1 MSKTLPTVCFW
12 RKSKLALASDI
23 VVIDRV
29 ARAAS
34 AIYLRTWKFR
44 SGSCIIACFMLLQ
57 VFSAL
62 ARTELLLFIV
72 NIIHSTSDS
81 PVNILP
87 EYAITFQQ
95 KH

>member
-1 MSKTLPTVCFW
+1 
-12 RKSKLALASDI
+12 
-23 VVIDRV
+23 
-29 ARAAS
+29 
-34 AIYLRTWKFR
+34 
-44 SGSCIIACFMLLQ
+44 MLLQ